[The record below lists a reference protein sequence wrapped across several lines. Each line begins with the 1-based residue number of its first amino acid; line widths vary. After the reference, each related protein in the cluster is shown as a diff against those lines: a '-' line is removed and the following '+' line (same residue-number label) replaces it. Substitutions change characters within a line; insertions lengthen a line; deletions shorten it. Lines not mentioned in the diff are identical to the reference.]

1 MTVTII
7 ITFCALLLI
16 AYLFDLTSARTKIP
30 SVILLLILGWLVR
43 QASIVFDAK
52 LPDFSSFLPVLG
64 TFGIILIVLE
74 GSLMLELN
82 KSKFGLI
89 RQSFIGALLPMLGLA
104 LSLGFFFSY
113 FGEFDLKNSIANVI
127 PLCVISSAIAIPSVS
142 NLSKKNKEFVI
153 YESSISDILGVLLF
167 NFIALNK
174 IIDLQS
180 FGYFGLQLLIIFVV
194 SFVATIALSVLLNK
208 IEHHVKFVP
217 IILLIVLIYEISKIY
232 HLPGLIFILLFGLFI
247 GNLDE
252 LRHIRW
258 IERFK
263 PVEFNKEVLKFRD
276 LTMEAAFLVR
286 ALFFLLFG
294 YLIETSEILN
304 PDTLLWATVI
314 VVFIFGFR
322 ALQLKISKLPLSPLL
337 FVAPRGLITILLF
350 LSMNP
355 EQVISIVN
363 KSLIIQ
369 VIAMTALL
377 MMFGLM
383 INKST
388 EKSEAKKEQEEK
400 ERLEKEAL
408 EKKEQTTTEK
418 KEEPTENQI
427 DIEDK

>member
-350 LSMNP
+350 LSMDP

>member
-167 NFIALNK
+167 NFVALNK

-194 SFVATIALSVLLNK
+194 SFVATIALSVLLNE

-350 LSMNP
+350 LSMDP

>member
-43 QASIVFDAK
+43 QTITFFDTK

-104 LSLGFFFSY
+104 LSLGFLFSY
-113 FGEFDLKNSIANVI
+113 FGGFDFKNSIANVI

-142 NLSKKNKEFVI
+142 NLSKKNREFVI

-167 NFIALNK
+167 NFVALNK

-194 SFVATIALSVLLNK
+194 SFVATIALSVLLNE

-304 PDTLLWATVI
+304 PDTFLWAVVI
-314 VVFIFGFR
+314 VIFIFGFR
-322 ALQLKISKLPLSPLL
+322 ALQLKISKIPLSPLL

-350 LSMNP
+350 LSIDP